1 MSGEVEA
8 SRSEGQ
14 VVPIGIRRRRR
25 RRVDEDRHEDAVV
38 DAGAVGHVIA
48 VQDVDVGRR
57 SLLDVVESVEVH
69 DSFHDGHHL
78 RQK

>member
-1 MSGEVEA
+1 MSGEIEA

-14 VVPIGIRRRRR
+14 VVPIDIRR
-25 RRVDEDRHEDAVV
+25 RRVDEYRHEDAVV
-38 DAGAVGHVIA
+38 DAGAVGHMIA

-78 RQK
+78 GQK